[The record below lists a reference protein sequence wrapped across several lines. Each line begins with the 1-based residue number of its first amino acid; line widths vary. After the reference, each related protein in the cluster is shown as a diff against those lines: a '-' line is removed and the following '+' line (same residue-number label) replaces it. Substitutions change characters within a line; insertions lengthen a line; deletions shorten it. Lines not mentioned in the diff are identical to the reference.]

1 MSFECTLF
9 FSDGLVRNRT
19 DELRA
24 AEKAGTHRLAVYEVP
39 PLCGWMQN
47 NKKCLMLGFR
57 WAVGPSVPP
66 PAGSER
72 RIPFLLISLP
82 RPTTLAPPSPSPNR
96 PSAPL
101 PWSLSNGVIV
111 VADVRHL
118 S

>member
-19 DELRA
+19 DERRA

-57 WAVGPSVPP
+57 WAVGPSVPS

-82 RPTTLAPPSPSPNR
+82 RSHNTCPPPPPPPPPIAR
-96 PSAPL
+96 VLLFRGPFQMA
-101 PWSLSNGVIV
+101 
-111 VADVRHL
+111 
-118 S
+118 